1 MEVFMKSENSL
12 LTAGTMIST
21 VLLTVAA
28 DRLYTEGSP
37 LFYIVGACAVF
48 HLISS
53 ITRIVK

>member
-1 MEVFMKSENSL
+1 MKSENGL
-12 LTAGTMIST
+12 LSAGTMIRT
-21 VLLTVAA
+21 VLITIAA
-28 DRLYTEGSP
+28 DRLYTNESP

>member
-1 MEVFMKSENSL
+1 MKSENGL

-21 VLLTVAA
+21 VLLTIAA
-28 DRLYTEGSP
+28 DRLYTDGSP